1 MGTQPEVIRIEVER
15 AKRIAE
21 EALQV
26 LTKELESGKSA
37 TLKAYLSAMARFPR
51 YSLRNTLL
59 ITSQRPDATRVA
71 GFRAWRQLGR
81 HVRKGE
87 RGIAILA
94 PIVYRKRNGKDRQN
108 TRAHSV
114 YDDDR
119 LAGFRTAY
127 VFDLSQTQGNPLPA
141 FAIVRGSPGVYLERL
156 KNLVT
161 RRGVRL
167 TFTPRI
173 APALGVSVR
182 GEIMLLPGLPP
193 AEEFT
198 TLAHEL
204 AHTMLHESVAG
215 NTRNKT
221 VLETEAEAV
230 AFVVCQAIGLETGSA
245 SSDYIQL
252 WEGNTRTLTASL
264 SRIRGAASE
273 IIKAVQV
280 AQPEAQAVA
289 RVA

>member
-1 MGTQPEVIRIEVER
+1 MIRIEVEQ
-15 AKRIAE
+15 AKKIAE

-26 LTKELESGKSA
+26 LAEELEGGKSA
-37 TLKAYLSAMARFPR
+37 TLKAYLTAMARFPS

-81 HVRKGE
+81 YVRKGE

-94 PIVYRKRNGKDRQN
+94 PIVCRTRNSKNRQHEPTDN
-108 TRAHSV
+108 EH
-114 YDDDR
+114 DDDR

-127 VFDLSQTQGNPLPA
+127 VFDLSQTDGNPLPA

-161 RRGVRL
+161 SRGVRL
-167 TFTPRI
+167 TFTARI
-173 APALGVSVR
+173 APALGVSVP
-182 GEIMLLPGLPP
+182 GEIMLLPSLPP

-198 TLAHEL
+198 TLVHEL

-245 SSDYIQL
+245 SSDYIHL
-252 WEGNTRTLTASL
+252 WDGDAKTLAASL

-280 AQPEAQAVA
+280 AQPKAQTVA